1 MFGKQTFLFCF
12 GENQEEIF
20 SKRNLVLEMTK
31 LVIIKLVNC
40 ALLLLELNCYDLNL
54 GKAPSRNLRLI

>member
-12 GENQEEIF
+12 EENQKEIF